1 MKIVILLLV
10 PFIIFASSEL
20 LYVGETLSNAEH
32 LSLHNSYNHRPSVK
46 MKNKRKI
53 HKLHKV
59 DEEQAKQIAKD
70 ETKEEVE
77 FMKLTHHKTYLIYK
91 VSTKR
96 YDLTINA
103 LDGTVIKKQKN

>member
-1 MKIVILLLV
+1 MKVIILLSI

-20 LYVGETLSNAEH
+20 LYVGETLSNREH
-32 LSLHNSYNHRPSVK
+32 VSLHNSYNHRPSVK

-59 DEEQAKQIAKD
+59 NEEQAKQIAKE
-70 ETKEEVE
+70 ETKEEIE
-77 FMKLTHHKTYLIYK
+77 SIKLTHHKKYLIYK
-91 VSTKR
+91 VSTEQ

-103 LDGTVIKKQKN
+103 LDGTIIKKQKN

>member
-20 LYVGETLSNAEH
+20 LYVGETLNNREH
-32 LSLHNSYNHRPSVK
+32 MSLHGSYNHRPSIK

-59 DEEQAKQIAKD
+59 NEEQAMKIAKE

-77 FMKLTHHKTYLIYK
+77 SIKLTHHKKYLIYK
-91 VSTKR
+91 ISTEQ

-103 LDGTVIKKQKN
+103 LDGTVIKKQKK